1 MACTSIPLLPRWA
14 GLLAL
19 AVAPGATLLAQSDAG
34 DQRATVAIMYFTN
47 SALIHHN
54 DYQPLSKG
62 ITEMLI
68 TELAGSPALQ
78 VVERD
83 RLQKLLEE
91 QDLSSTDR
99 VNKETAVRLGK
110 LLGARHLLMGG
121 FVIDPR
127 QRMRL
132 DLRAVNVET
141 SQVEYVET
149 VSGKAEDVLEL
160 ITTLGAKVNSRLRL
174 PPLRAAVGPAKT
186 RTSKPDQLRAVMLLS
201 RALNEEDRG
210 NVSNA
215 IALYREALGVYP
227 DYSRARTLLASLEG
241 RNKSEAQ

>member
-1 MACTSIPLLPRWA
+1 MACTSISLRARWA

-19 AVAPGATLLAQSDAG
+19 AVAPGATLLGQSGAR

-47 SALIHHN
+47 SALIRHN

-68 TELAGSPALQ
+68 SELASSPALQ

-91 QDLSSTDR
+91 QDLSGTDR
-99 VNKETAVRLGK
+99 VDKETAVRLGK
-110 LLGARHLLMGG
+110 ILGARHLLMGG

-160 ITTLGAKVNSRLRL
+160 ITTLGAKVNTRLRL
-174 PPLRAAVGPAKT
+174 PPLRVVARPTGS
-186 RTSKPDQLRAVMLLS
+186 RTSKSDQLRAVMLLS

-210 NVSNA
+210 NDSSAV
-215 IALYREALGVYP
+215 ALYRQALGVYP
-227 DYSRARTLLASLEG
+227 EYGRARTLLASLEG
-241 RNKSEAQ
+241 RNKAEAP

>member
-1 MACTSIPLLPRWA
+1 
-14 GLLAL
+14 
-19 AVAPGATLLAQSDAG
+19 
-34 DQRATVAIMYFTN
+34 MYFTN
-47 SALIHHN
+47 SALINHKQ
-54 DYQPLSKG
+54 YQPLSKG

-68 TELAGSPALQ
+68 SELAGSPALR

-91 QDLSSTDR
+91 QDLSGTDR
-99 VNKETAVRLGK
+99 VDKETAVRLGK
-110 LLGARHLLMGG
+110 ILGARHLLMGG

-127 QRMRL
+127 ERMRL

-160 ITTLGAKVNSRLRL
+160 ITTLGAKVNTRMRL
-174 PPLRAAVGPAKT
+174 PPLRAVARPARTK
-186 RTSKPDQLRAVMLLS
+186 TSKPDQLRAVMLLS

-215 IALYREALGVYP
+215 IALYREALGAYP
-227 DYSRARTLLASLEG
+227 EYARARTLLASLEG
-241 RNKSEAQ
+241 RSKPEAP